1 MFLIDQLILVAA
13 VLILLGILSSKLS
26 ARLGLPMLVLFLL
39 VGMLAGERA
48 LAGWPLITRN
58 LRMRL
63 VP

>member
-39 VGMLAGERA
+39 V
-48 LAGWPLITRN
+48 
-58 LRMRL
+58 
-63 VP
+63 